1 MRAKFPTA
9 AIAVLKP
16 AGTWRGLDPGRARL
30 TAFVTPRDLPMSSD
44 RPG

>member
-9 AIAVLKP
+9 AIAVLEP
-16 AGTWRGLDPGRARL
+16 TGTWHELAPGHARL

-44 RPG
+44 EQG